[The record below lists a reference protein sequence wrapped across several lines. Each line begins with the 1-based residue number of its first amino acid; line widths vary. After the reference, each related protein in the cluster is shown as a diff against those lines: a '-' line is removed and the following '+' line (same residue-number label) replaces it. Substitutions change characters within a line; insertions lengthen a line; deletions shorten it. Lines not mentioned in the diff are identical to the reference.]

1 MKQSVLKLFAVSG
14 KEIRILLK
22 DRGILAL
29 LFLMPLI
36 FGLMLSNLNVQLSG
50 SDEEEDEAAI
60 VFPIYVVNQDSG
72 PFGQQVT
79 DALLAMAMLDVT
91 FEESVATADDDVRQG
106 EKLAAVVIP
115 AGFSEKIDA
124 YEATEIEV
132 IVDPTQE
139 EYASFVTGLTNFAVT
154 GPTVAGE
161 VQYGVRT
168 ILAESGLLEGAD
180 PALLRAAEAQSVGAI
195 MTRLLAMQED
205 PAIIIETEMTTEEED
220 LGWSEGGIFVFFM
233 TAFAVMF
240 AFFLVG
246 VIGQSLHRDKDNG
259 SLRRLL
265 AAPLSRASIIGGNS
279 LAYMIFVAMQVIFLF
294 GVSAVAFSMPLGDSP
309 LFLLLITIAL
319 GLVVATM
326 GLMIAAL
333 TKTGKQADSVGIM
346 LGFILAGLGGA
357 LPVGPPLYESD
368 GFLGLLSRLTPHAH
382 AVKGF
387 RMAIAGT
394 GTNQEI
400 LLQVLILLAF
410 AAVFFAVARWRF
422 KFE

>member
-1 MKQSVLKLFAVSG
+1 MKQTALKLFAVSG

-22 DRGILAL
+22 DRGNLAI

-36 FGLMLSNLNVQLSG
+36 FGVMLSNLNVQLSG

-60 VFPIYVVNQDSG
+60 VFPIYLVNQDTG

-79 DALLAMAMLDVT
+79 DALLAMDMLDVT

-115 AGFSEKIDA
+115 AGFSEQIDA
-124 YEATEIEV
+124 YEATEIKV
-132 IVDPTQE
+132 IVDPRQE
-139 EYASFVTGLTNFAVT
+139 DYASFVTGLTNFAVT

-168 ILAESGLLEGAD
+168 ILAESGLLEAAD
-180 PALLRAAEAQSVGAI
+180 PAMIRAAEAQSVGAI

-220 LGWSEGGIFVFFM
+220 LSWSGGGIFVFFM

-309 LFLLLITIAL
+309 LFLVLITVAL
-319 GLVVATM
+319 GLTVATM
-326 GLMIAAL
+326 GLMIAAV
-333 TKTGKQADSVGIM
+333 TKSSKQADSVGIM

>member
-22 DRGILAL
+22 DRGTLAL

-36 FGLMLSNLNVQLSG
+36 FGLMLSNLNVQMSG
-50 SDEEEDEAAI
+50 TDEEEDEAAI
-60 VFPIYVVNQDSG
+60 VFPIYVVNQDTG
-72 PFGQQVT
+72 PFGRQVT

-132 IVDPTQE
+132 IVDPRQE
-139 EYASFVTGLTNFAVT
+139 DYASFVTGLTNFAVT

-168 ILAESGLLEGAD
+168 ILADSGLLEGAD
-180 PALLRAAEAQSVGAI
+180 PAMIRAAQAQSVGAI

-205 PAIIIETEMTTEEED
+205 PTIIIETEMTTEEED
-220 LGWSEGGIFVFFM
+220 LSWSGGGIFVFFM

-309 LFLLLITIAL
+309 LFLVLITIAL
-319 GLVVATM
+319 GLTVATM
-326 GLMIAAL
+326 GLMIAAV
-333 TKTGKQADSVGIM
+333 TKTSKQADSVGVM

-422 KFE
+422 KWE

>member
-22 DRGILAL
+22 DRGILAM

-36 FGLMLSNLNVQLSG
+36 FGLMLSNLNVQMSG
-50 SDEEEDEAAI
+50 TDEEEDEAAI
-60 VFPIYVVNQDSG
+60 VFPIYVVNQDTG
-72 PFGQQVT
+72 PFGRQVT

-115 AGFSEKIDA
+115 AGFSEQIDA

-132 IVDPTQE
+132 IVDPRQE
-139 EYASFVTGLTNFAVT
+139 DYASFVTGLTNFAVT

-168 ILAESGLLEGAD
+168 ILADSGLLEGAD
-180 PALLRAAEAQSVGAI
+180 PAMIRAAQAQSVGAI

-205 PAIIIETEMTTEEED
+205 PTIIIETEMTTEEED
-220 LGWSEGGIFVFFM
+220 LSWSEGGIFVFFM

-246 VIGQSLHRDKDNG
+246 VIGLSLHRDKDNG

-309 LFLLLITIAL
+309 LFLVLITIAL
-319 GLVVATM
+319 GLTVATM
-326 GLMIAAL
+326 GLMIAAV
-333 TKTGKQADSVGIM
+333 TKTGKQADSVGVM

-394 GTNQEI
+394 GTSQEI

-422 KFE
+422 RFE

>member
-1 MKQSVLKLFAVSG
+1 MKQTALKLFAVSG

-22 DRGILAL
+22 DRGNLAI

-60 VFPIYVVNQDSG
+60 VFPIYLVNQDTG

-79 DALLAMAMLDVT
+79 DALLAMDMLDVT

-115 AGFSEKIDA
+115 AGFSEQIDA
-124 YEATEIEV
+124 YEATEIKV
-132 IVDPTQE
+132 IVDPRQE
-139 EYASFVTGLTNFAVT
+139 DYASFVTGLTNFAVT

-168 ILAESGLLEGAD
+168 ILAESGLLEAAD
-180 PALLRAAEAQSVGAI
+180 PAMIRAAEAQSVGAI

-205 PAIIIETEMTTEEED
+205 PAIIIETEMTPEAED
-220 LGWSEGGIFVFFM
+220 LSWSGGGIFVFFM

-246 VIGQSLHRDKDNG
+246 VIGISLHRDKDNG

-309 LFLLLITIAL
+309 LFLVLITVAL
-319 GLVVATM
+319 GLTVATM
-326 GLMIAAL
+326 GLMIAAV
-333 TKTGKQADSVGIM
+333 TKSSKQADSVGIM

-410 AAVFFAVARWRF
+410 AAVFFAVARWRV

>member
-1 MKQSVLKLFAVSG
+1 MKRTLLNATAVSG

-22 DRGILAL
+22 DRGNLAI
-29 LFLMPLI
+29 LFLMPLL
-36 FGLMLSNLNVQLSG
+36 FSVMLSNLNVQLSG
-50 SDEEEDEAAI
+50 SDEEADQAAI
-60 VFPIYVVNQDSG
+60 TFPIYLVNQDTG
-72 PFGQQVT
+72 TFGRQVS
-79 DALLAMAMLDVT
+79 DALLAMDMLDVT
-91 FEESVATADDDVRQG
+91 FEASVETADDQVRQG
-106 EKLAAVVIP
+106 EKLAAVIIP
-115 AGFSEKIDA
+115 AGFSESIGA
-124 YEATEIEV
+124 YEPTEIVV
-132 IVDPTQE
+132 IVDPLQE
-139 EYASFVTGLTNFAVT
+139 EYASFVTGLTNFAIT
-154 GPTVAGE
+154 GPTVVGE

-180 PALLRAAEAQSVGAI
+180 PAVVQAAEAQSVGAI
-195 MTRLLAMQED
+195 MTQLLAMQEN
-205 PAIIIETEMTTEEED
+205 PAISIETDKPAGEED
-220 LGWSEGGIFVFFM
+220 SGWQSGDIFIFFM

-279 LAYMIFVAMQVIFLF
+279 LAYMTFVALQVIFLF
-294 GVSAVAFSMPLGDSP
+294 GFSAIAFSMPLGETP
-309 LFLLLITIAL
+309 LFLVLITIAL
-319 GLVVATM
+319 GLAVATM

-333 TKTGKQADSVGIM
+333 TKTSKQADSLGTM

-382 AVKGF
+382 AVKGY
-387 RMAIAGT
+387 RMAMAGT

-400 LLQVLILLAF
+400 LLQILLLLLF
-410 AAVFFAVARWRF
+410 AAVFFGVARWRF
-422 KFE
+422 KWE